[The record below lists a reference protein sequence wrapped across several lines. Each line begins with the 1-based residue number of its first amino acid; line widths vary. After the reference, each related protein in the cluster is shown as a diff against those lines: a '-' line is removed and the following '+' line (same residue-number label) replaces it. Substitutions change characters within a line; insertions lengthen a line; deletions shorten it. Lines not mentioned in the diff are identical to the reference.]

1 MLHKKSDRSDCNN
14 FRGISLVSHAGKVLL
29 KIVANR
35 LSDFCEAQQIL
46 PEEQCGFRPARS
58 TIDMLFVVR
67 RLQELG
73 RQRKIPLYMCFVD
86 LQKAYDSVDR
96 ELLWKVLARAGVP
109 SVMIDVIRQFHDGM
123 RARVRMDDGE
133 LSEWFEVTQGL
144 RQGCVLSSLLFNIFF
159 AAVIEVVLQRF
170 SDDDAILEN
179 LVFLD
184 EGNGGGPDETLLDR
198 VRRAVWGMLY
208 ADDAGIVSR
217 SPTGLARMMTVI
229 VEVFGAFGL
238 TVLEKK
244 TETLRMRAPEKAQQ
258 PGETPTP
265 PLPALEIAAAG
276 QKYHQVH
283 QFIYLGGL
291 ITEDADITRDINHR
305 TKIAWGCFR
314 KFSTELFD
322 RPNAPLRLK
331 ARLLKAEAMEAL
343 LYGCMTWVPRNAHYR
358 QLRTTHHKLL
368 LRVIGYHRVHGT
380 YRKMSYAKALKKT
393 GSQSVEATI
402 RQRRLLFAGALARQ
416 GDKRLPKRLL
426 FAERLEAGE
435 DPGPGQPAQHWQKS
449 LRDDFKAFGAL
460 HGSTPTDR
468 RTFGVDR
475 LVWTEATRKGEG
487 VPWYTG
493 VLLGA
498 ERFMASWHKSE
509 EEASKLRE
517 ANRAA

>member
-14 FRGISLVSHAGKVLL
+14 FQGMSLVSHADKVLL
-29 KIVANR
+29 KIVAYH

-46 PEEQCGFRPARS
+46 PEEQCGFRAARS

-86 LQKAYDSVDR
+86 PQKAYDSVDR
-96 ELLWKVLARAGVP
+96 ELLLWKVLARAGVP
-109 SVMIDVIRQFHDGM
+109 SVMIDVIRQFHGGM
-123 RARVRMDDGE
+123 RVRVRMDDGE

-144 RQGCVLSSLLFNIFF
+144 RQGCVLSPLLFNIFF

-170 SDDDAILEN
+170 SEGDTILEN

-184 EGNGGGPDETLLDR
+184 EGSGGGPYETRLDR

-208 ADDAGIVSR
+208 ADHAGIVSR
-217 SPTGLARMMTVI
+217 SPAGLARMMTVI

-238 TVLEKK
+238 TVSEKE
-244 TETLRMRAPEKAQQ
+244 TETLLMRALEKAQQ

-283 QFIYLGGL
+283 QFVYLGGL
-291 ITEDADITRDINHR
+291 ITEDADITRDINRR

-322 RPNAPLRLK
+322 RPSAPLRLK

-343 LYGCMTWVPRNAHYR
+343 LYGYMTWAPRNAHYR

-380 YRKMSYAKALKKT
+380 HRKMSYAKALKKT
-393 GSQSVEATI
+393 GT
-402 RQRRLLFAGALARQ
+402 
-416 GDKRLPKRLL
+416 
-426 FAERLEAGE
+426 
-435 DPGPGQPAQHWQKS
+435 
-449 LRDDFKAFGAL
+449 
-460 HGSTPTDR
+460 
-468 RTFGVDR
+468 
-475 LVWTEATRKGEG
+475 
-487 VPWYTG
+487 
-493 VLLGA
+493 
-498 ERFMASWHKSE
+498 
-509 EEASKLRE
+509 
-517 ANRAA
+517 

>member
-1 MLHKKSDRSDCNN
+1 MIKVFHKKADRSDCNN

-35 LSDFCEAQQIL
+35 LSNFCEAQQIL
-46 PEEQCGFRPARS
+46 PEEQCGFRPTRS

-67 RLQELG
+67 RLQKLG

-133 LSEWFEVTQGL
+133 LSERFEVTQGL
-144 RQGCVLSSLLFNIFF
+144 RQGCVLSPLLFNIFF
-159 AAVIEVVLQRF
+159 AAMIEVVLQRF
-170 SDDDAILEN
+170 NEDDTILEN
-179 LVFLD
+179 LVFLN
-184 EGNGGGPDETLLDR
+184 EGSGGGPDETRLDR

-208 ADDAGIVSR
+208 ADDAEIVSR
-217 SPTGLARMMTVI
+217 SPPGLARIMTVI
-229 VEVFGAFGL
+229 VEVFGAFGV
-238 TVLEKK
+238 TVAEKK
-244 TETLRMRAPEKAQQ
+244 TETLLMRAPEKAQQ

-283 QFIYLGGL
+283 QFVYLGGL
-291 ITEDADITRDINHR
+291 ITEDADITRDINRR
-305 TKIAWGCFR
+305 TKIARGCFR
-314 KFSTELFD
+314 KFSTERFN
-322 RPNAPLRLK
+322 RPSAPFRLK

-343 LYGCMTWVPRNAHYR
+343 LYGCMTWAPPNAHYR

-402 RQRRLLFAGALARQ
+402 YQRQLLFAGALARQ
-416 GDKRLPKRLL
+416 GDKRLRSGCCSP
-426 FAERLEAGE
+426 
-435 DPGPGQPAQHWQKS
+435 
-449 LRDDFKAFGAL
+449 RD
-460 HGSTPTDR
+460 S
-468 RTFGVDR
+468 
-475 LVWTEATRKGEG
+475 KGEETRD
-487 VPWYTG
+487 PASRHSTG
-493 VLLGA
+493 GKA
-498 ERFMASWHKSE
+498 
-509 EEASKLRE
+509 
-517 ANRAA
+517 

>member
-1 MLHKKSDRSDCNN
+1 MADLLCHRSSFSC
-14 FRGISLVSHAGKVLL
+14 S
-29 KIVANR
+29 
-35 LSDFCEAQQIL
+35 
-46 PEEQCGFRPARS
+46 FRPARS

-86 LQKAYDSVDR
+86 FQKAYDSVDR
-96 ELLWKVLARAGVP
+96 ELLWKVLARVGVP

-144 RQGCVLSSLLFNIFF
+144 RQGCVLSPLLFKIFF
-159 AAVIEVVLQRF
+159 AAVIEEVLQRF
-170 SDDDAILEN
+170 SEDDTILEN

-184 EGNGGGPDETLLDR
+184 EGSGGGLDETRLDR
-198 VRRAVWGMLY
+198 GWRAVWGMLY
-208 ADDAGIVSR
+208 ADDAGILSR
-217 SPTGLARMMTVI
+217 SPAGLARMITVI

-238 TVLEKK
+238 TVSEKK
-244 TETLRMRAPEKAQQ
+244 TETLLMRAPEKAQQ

-265 PLPALEIAAAG
+265 SLPALEIAAAS
-276 QKYHQVH
+276 QTYHQAH
-283 QFIYLGGL
+283 QFVHLGGL

-305 TKIAWGCFR
+305 AKIAWGCFR

-322 RPNAPLRLK
+322 RPSAPLKLK
-331 ARLLKAEAMEAL
+331 TRLLKAEAMEAL
-343 LYGCMTWVPRNAHYR
+343 LYGCMTWAPRNTHYW

-368 LRVIGYHRVHGT
+368 LRVIEYHRVHGT
-380 YRKMSYAKALKKT
+380 YRKMSYAKASRKPGAK
-393 GSQSVEATI
+393 VWK
-402 RQRRLLFAGALARQ
+402 RQFASDGFCSRTLARQ

-426 FAERLEAGE
+426 FAERLEGGE
-435 DPGPGQPAQHWQKS
+435 DPGPGQPAQHLQKS
-449 LRDDFKAFGAL
+449 LRGDFKAFGAL

-468 RTFGVDR
+468 RTFGVER
-475 LVWTEATRKGEG
+475 LVWTEAARKGEG
-487 VPWYTG
+487 VPWYTA

-498 ERFMASWHKSE
+498 ERFLASWHKSE

-517 ANRAA
+517 VNRAA